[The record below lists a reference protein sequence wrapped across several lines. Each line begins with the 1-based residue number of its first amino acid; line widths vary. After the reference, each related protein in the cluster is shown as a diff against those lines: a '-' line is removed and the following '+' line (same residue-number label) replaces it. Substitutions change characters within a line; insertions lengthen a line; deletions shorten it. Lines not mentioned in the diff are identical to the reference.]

1 MSVTKL
7 TNDNIETIDVSKLTG
22 PLPAMDGSALTGITG
37 GTTVMK
43 AASDPANDTNPAD
56 GVGTMYL
63 NTTDGNMFICIDAT
77 TDQNEWNNVGPG
89 TGGVAYNPV
98 IGYQGTQYGY
108 SSGSYGFAVADNIEK
123 YSFVNGGIAVQIGTL
138 TATRGI
144 NGGCSSTTYGHQA
157 GGRVDASTI
166 GPLGN
171 GFYYTIDK
179 FAFASSGNAVAWGDL
194 VNGVHMAYN
203 SSCTD
208 WDVAGYVIGGYST
221 MSLAN
226 SVNNSTNMIQ
236 KYSFSSSAGAVDTG
250 GNILGYWSGTCG
262 LTDRVNSH
270 GYCAGGKDP
279 ALGYGSDDISRFS
292 FNSGASATFVGDLT
306 EAYRIY
312 SNGCNS
318 ATHGFTVGGYGP
330 GYQTPGKIIKF
341 AFSSSTSSSN
351 HGDIGV
357 ASAGGTEHCVSDP
370 SNGFFGGSSALGIQK
385 FSFASQGNS
394 VNVGSLSEPSG
405 YNAGNQV

>member
-1 MSVTKL
+1 MSVTKVS
-7 TNDNIETIDVSKLTG
+7 NDNILSMSAAKLTG
-22 PLPAMDGSALTGITG
+22 AMPAMDGSALTGIVAGSEAMTG
-37 GTTVMK
+37 AG
-43 AASDPANDTNPAD
+43 DPANETNPAD
-56 GVGTMYL
+56 GVGAL
-63 NTTDGNMFICIDAT
+63 WINTTTGEMFICVDAT
-77 TDQNEWNNVGPG
+77 TNGNVWNNVGEG
-89 TGGVAYNPV
+89 SGHIVYTS
-98 IGYQGTQYGY
+98 ITGYQGSQYGY
-108 SSGSYGFAVADNIEK
+108 SSGSYDFAAADNIEK
-123 YSFVNGGIAVQIGTL
+123 YSFANGGTAVQIGTL
-138 TATRGI
+138 TEARGI

-157 GGRVDASTI
+157 GGRVNQQI

-194 VNGVHMAYN
+194 VNGVHMGYN

-208 WDVAGYVIGGYST
+208 WDVAGYVIGGYSVN
-221 MSLAN
+221 SFSN
-226 SVNNSTNMIQ
+226 SVDNSTNMIQ

-262 LTDRVNSH
+262 ITDRVNSY

-279 ALGYGSDDISRFS
+279 GNGYGSDDISRFS

-306 EAYRIY
+306 GAYRIY

-318 ATHGFTVGGYGP
+318 STHGFTVGGYGP
-330 GYQTPGKIIKF
+330 AYQTPGKIVKF

-357 ASAGGTEHCVSDP
+357 AFAGGTEHCVSEA
-370 SNGFFGGSSALGIQK
+370 SNGFFGGESVTGIQK

-394 VNVGSLSEPSG
+394 VTVGSLSGPAG
-405 YNAGNQV
+405 YNTGNQV

>member
-22 PLPAMDGSALTGITG
+22 SFPAIDGSSITGIVG

-63 NTTDGNMFICIDAT
+63 NTTTGNMFICIDAT

-89 TGGVAYNPV
+89 TGGVAYV
-98 IGYQGTQYGY
+98 IVTGYQGTQSGY
-108 SSGSYGFAVADNIEK
+108 SSGSYDFPMSDNIEK
-123 YSFVNGGIAVQIGTL
+123 YSFASAGTAVITGSL

-144 NGGCSSTTYGHQA
+144 MGGCSSTTYGHQA
-157 GGRVDASTI
+157 GGRVNQSI
-166 GPLGN
+166 GPYGN

-179 FAFASSGNAVAWGDL
+179 FAFASSGDAVGWGDL

-208 WDVAGYVIGGYST
+208 WDVAGYVVGGYST
-221 MSLAN
+221 FSFAN
-226 SVNNSTNMIQ
+226 SQNNATNMIQ

-262 LTDRVNSH
+262 LTDRVNSY
-270 GYCAGGKDP
+270 GYCAGASDP
-279 ALGYGSDDISRFS
+279 AYGGGSDDISRFS

-306 EAYRIY
+306 GLYRIY
-312 SNGCNS
+312 ANGCNS

-330 GYQTPGKIIKF
+330 DSQTPGKIVKF

-357 ASAGGTEHCVSDP
+357 ARAGGAEHCVSDP
-370 SNGFFGGSSALGIQK
+370 SNGFFGGTSGTSIQK

-394 VNVGSLSEPSG
+394 VTVGSLSEPAG
-405 YNAGNQV
+405 YNCGNQV